1 MAPAKIPTAAAVAGW
16 GHHRPHCPHCW
27 GWVLNSTPSTSATGS
42 SVNWVHPLRLSGFPG
57 GTSGKKK
64 KLHANAGDTR
74 NISSI
79 PGWGRSPGVGNGNP
93 LQYSCLENCTD
104 RGAWQA
110 TVHGVAKS
118 QTWLSNWTHTDTHTH
133 THTHTTAL
141 AQLDS
146 TVPVPSAPSSSL
158 EWFALH

>member
-1 MAPAKIPTAAAVAGW
+1 MAPAKIPTTAAVAEW
-16 GHHRPHCPHCW
+16 GHHRPHRPHCW
-27 GWVLNSTPSTSATGS
+27 GWVLNSTTRTSATGS
-42 SVNWVHPLRLSGFPG
+42 SVNWVHPPWLSGFPG

-64 KLHANAGDTR
+64 LHANAEDTR
-74 NISSI
+74 NTSSI

-93 LQYSCLENCTD
+93 LQYSCLENCMD
-104 RGAWQA
+104 RGAWRA

-118 QTWLSNWTHTDTHTH
+118 QTWLSDWTYTHTH
-133 THTHTTAL
+133 THTMAL
-141 AQLDS
+141 AQVDL